1 MREVYFRNRKNGLTI
16 EQKKYIIEHYSDEK
30 TSRIAKKLNL
40 SYKQIRD
47 YASNLKI
54 TKNKKSFDNYIKEK
68 DECGSCISKLC
79 IVKEPKIDNL
89 YKSKYGKYAV
99 NDNYFEK
106 IDNEFKAYWLGFLMA
121 DGYVNEQTPCL
132 ELTLKS
138 EDFQHIKKF
147 KESLQSEAEI
157 KNKRIKSYEASRI
170 SICNKKIVEDLIKC
184 GCVNNKSLI
193 IEMPDYNIVPKEFYR
208 HFIRGFFD
216 GDGCIYLNKELK
228 KISVSFISNEKFISQ
243 LIEFLSKELD
253 IIKCSAER
261 KENNKAV
268 GCFWFGVEN
277 CYKLF
282 KYMYEDSNI
291 FLDRKFKKFD
301 SIFCLN

>member
-1 MREVYFRNRKNGLTI
+1 M
-16 EQKKYIIEHYSDEK
+16 
-30 TSRIAKKLNL
+30 
-40 SYKQIRD
+40 
-47 YASNLKI
+47 
-54 TKNKKSFDNYIKEK
+54 
-68 DECGSCISKLC
+68 
-79 IVKEPKIDNL
+79 
-89 YKSKYGKYAV
+89 
-99 NDNYFEK
+99 
-106 IDNEFKAYWLGFLMA
+106 
-121 DGYVNEQTPCL
+121 
-132 ELTLKS
+132 
-138 EDFQHIKKF
+138 
-147 KESLQSEAEI
+147 
-157 KNKRIKSYEASRI
+157 
-170 SICNKKIVEDLIKC
+170 
-184 GCVNNKSLI
+184 
-193 IEMPDYNIVPKEFYR
+193 
-208 HFIRGFFD
+208 IRGFFD